1 VRVPVSWLRTLVP
14 GLSAPADE
22 IAAALVRAGLEVEQV
37 HRVGSDISG
46 VVVGRVLD
54 VEELTGFKKP
64 IRFCHVDVGTR
75 AHEVVCGA
83 TNFAPGDVVA
93 FATPGA
99 VLPGDFRIATRQT
112 YGHTS
117 DGMICS
123 AAELGLS
130 DEADGILVLDSATP
144 LGGDV
149 VELLALRDEVLD
161 LAVTPDRGYQLSVRG
176 VAREAATAFG
186 LRLADPGLLAAPP
199 ATGGHPVRVD
209 DPAGCDRFVA
219 RTVTGLDATAPS
231 PAWLQRRLVLA
242 GMRSI
247 SLAVDVT
254 NHVMLELGQPLH
266 AYDRAR
272 LSGPVVV
279 RRAAPGER
287 LTTLDGQDRALSEA
301 DLVIADDSGAIGL
314 AGVMGGAAT
323 EVSGS
328 TTELVVEAARFAPVS
343 VARTARRHRLP
354 SEASRR
360 FERAVDPALAP
371 AAAEAA
377 VRLLVEL
384 GGATAGG
391 GTDVDARPAPPV
403 ITLPVGLPGR
413 VAGRPYDPAV
423 VRDRLADV
431 GCEVSAP
438 AGAPASADV
447 PGQVPGGAPG
457 EVLTVVP
464 PSWRPD
470 LTAAIDLVEEVV
482 RLEGYDT
489 VPSALPAAPAGRGLT
504 PEQALRR
511 TASRVLAAAG
521 LVEVTSPP
529 FVSPGLLEALG
540 GAPPAPRLLNP
551 LSEAE
556 ALLRPQLLPGLVT
569 ALGRNVSRGLP
580 DVALFETGLV
590 FHGEG
595 GRAAAPG
602 VDGRPDAAQL
612 AELDAALPVQ
622 PRHVGLVLCGSRG
635 GRPVDWADAVEAL
648 LALGRGLGLELTLR
662 AAGEGAWH
670 PGRCAE
676 VLLDGARVGLAGE
689 LHPRVVSAAGLP
701 ARTCAAEADL
711 DVLVAAAVARG
722 PVRAPHVSPY
732 PPAGVDVAL
741 VVDEAVPAAEVEAAL
756 REGAGSLLE
765 GLRLFDVYRGPQVGA
780 GRRSLAYALRLR
792 APDRT
797 LQDADVLGARDA
809 AVAEAGRRTGAV
821 LRGA

>member
-1 VRVPVSWLRTLVP
+1 MRVPVSWLRSLVP
-14 GLSAPADE
+14 GLSASADE
-22 IAAALVRAGLEVEQV
+22 IAAALVRVGLEVEQV
-37 HRVGSDISG
+37 HRVGADVFG

-54 VEELTGFKKP
+54 VEELTSFKKP
-64 IRFCHVDVGTR
+64 IRYCHVAISEGGSGART
-75 AHEVVCGA
+75 HEVVCGA
-83 TNFAPGDVVA
+83 TNFVPGDVVA

-99 VLPGDFRIATRQT
+99 VLPGDVRIATRQT

-123 AAELGLS
+123 GAELGIS
-130 DEADGILVLDSATP
+130 QESDGILVLDPATP
-144 LGGDV
+144 LGADV

-186 LRLADPGLLAAPP
+186 LRLADPGLLEPAP
-199 ATGGHPVRVD
+199 TGEGHPVRVD
-209 DPAGCDRFVA
+209 DPSGCDRFVA
-219 RTVTGLDATAPS
+219 RTLSALDATAPS
-231 PAWLQRRLVLA
+231 PPWLQRRLVLA

-272 LSGPVVV
+272 LSGGIVV

-287 LTTLDGQDRALSEA
+287 LTTLDGQDRALDPA

-323 EVSGS
+323 EVTDA

-343 VARTARRHRLP
+343 IARTARRHRLP
-354 SEASRR
+354 SEASKR
-360 FERAVDPALAP
+360 FERAVDPALAA
-371 AAAEAA
+371 AAAEAC
-377 VRLLVEL
+377 VRLLAEL
-384 GGATAGG
+384 GGARAGG
-391 GTDVDARPAPPV
+391 GTDVDDRPEPPV
-403 ITLPVGLPGR
+403 IALPVDLPGR
-413 VAGRPYDPAV
+413 VAGRAYDPEAV
-423 VRDRLADV
+423 VGRLVDV
-431 GCEVSAP
+431 GCRVSP
-438 AGAPASADV
+438 AGERLD
-447 PGQVPGGAPG
+447 
-457 EVLTVVP
+457 VVP

-470 LTAAIDLVEEVV
+470 LTASIDLVEEVV

-489 VPSALPAAPAGRGLT
+489 IGSQLPAAPAGRGLT
-504 PEQALRR
+504 VEQALRR
-511 TASRVLAAAG
+511 TASRVLAATG

-529 FVSPGLLEALG
+529 FVPPALLEALG
-540 GAPPAPRLLNP
+540 GAPASPRLVNP

-556 ALLRPQLLPGLVT
+556 SLLRPLLLPGLLT
-569 ALGRNVSRGLP
+569 ALIRNVSRGLA
-580 DVALFETGLV
+580 DVSLFETGLV
-590 FHGEG
+590 FRGEG
-595 GRAAAPG
+595 RGVPGPG
-602 VDGRPDAAQL
+602 VDRRPDPEQL
-612 AELDAALPVQ
+612 AALDAALPAQ
-622 PRHVGLVLCGSRG
+622 PRHVGAVLCGTRA
-635 GRPVDWADAVEAL
+635 GRLVDWADAVEAL

-662 AAGEGAWH
+662 AAADGAWH

-711 DVLVAAAVARG
+711 DALVAAAAARG
-722 PVRAPHVSPY
+722 AVRAPHVSPY

-741 VVDEAVPAAEVEAAL
+741 VVEEATPAAEVEAAL
-756 REGAGSLLE
+756 RAGAGPLLE
-765 GLRLFDVYRGPQVGA
+765 ALRLFDVYRGAQVGQ
-780 GRRSLAYALRLR
+780 GRKSMAYALRLR